1 MKKFNHVTLEKLN
14 IISENINAVE
24 SDGKRFYSTPTGVK
38 YPSVT
43 TVTGFKKKK
52 FFAEWRK
59 NNPVESK
66 RVLRRG
72 NDFHKI
78 VESYLNNNGTPP
90 KEDLLNY
97 SLFKQFEPLLDN
109 IDNIHLQETAM
120 YSDLIKLAKHF
131 SLNDGKKIIKNVI
144 SVIGR
149 PLIKTEIDETIN
161 FIKKLDP
168 SLLAPLYQAKTIKIV
183 VDTLVDEFKSFK
195 CNNPQY
201 SNIQQNLRETIG
213 KTSEQDTVYSIY
225 DNPTPSKNNTVSPSK
240 NNTVSPSTTTM
251 QPSNIY
257 SC

>member
-120 YSDLIKLAKHF
+120 YSDLIKLAGRVDCIAEYNGKLSVIDF
-131 SLNDGKKIIKNVI
+131 KTCSRKKYPNDIQEYFMQAAAYSIMFKEHTGISIKNV
-144 SVIGR
+144 VILMSCDDGTTHAYEEDPKHHVK
-149 PLIKTEIDETIN
+149 PLFNMITEYN
-161 FIKKLDP
+161 
-168 SLLAPLYQAKTIKIV
+168 A
-183 VDTLVDEFKSFK
+183 LVLNE
-195 CNNPQY
+195 Y
-201 SNIQQNLRETIG
+201 I
-213 KTSEQDTVYSIY
+213 
-225 DNPTPSKNNTVSPSK
+225 
-240 NNTVSPSTTTM
+240 
-251 QPSNIY
+251 
-257 SC
+257 